1 MKIETSIIITCYN
14 SEKYISQCIESC
26 CNQKNYKN
34 YEIIVV
40 DDGSTDNSK
49 KIIKKYKKIKF
60 INLKK
65 NIGIEK
71 SVNLA
76 LKKSLGKFVIGLDSD
91 DIFLDNILHE
101 NIEKLKK
108 KNVEFV
114 YSNYYLINE
123 KNTYKKKF
131 FYQFLIERNFIK
143 R

>member
-14 SEKYISQCIESC
+14 SEKYISQCIDSC
-26 CNQKNYKN
+26 INQKNYKN

-40 DDGSTDNSK
+40 DDGSKDNSK
-49 KIIKKYKKIKF
+49 RIIKNYKKKIKF

-76 LKKSLGKFVIGLDSD
+76 IKKSLGKFIIRLDSD
-91 DIFLDNILHE
+91 DIFLEDILYE
-101 NIEKLKK
+101 NIRKLKN
-108 KNVEFV
+108 KNIDFV

-123 KNTYKKKF
+123 KNTYKKKN
-131 FYQFLIERNFIK
+131 FLTNVQ
-143 R
+143 